1 MTVASARAVDCHS
14 AGHSRPLRHQ
24 DEGERAGLTRQPGD
38 GDQHPVLL
46 PGGAKPG
53 PGHPALHA
61 PPRGDDLGV
70 AVQQRGDLHHQGRID
85 RGLRVGGDDR
95 RLPRRGQPEREG
107 DPAAESGQAAPEQLG
122 QALVGRG
129 AFLAYRLADCELEQ
143 VER

>member
-1 MTVASARAVDCHS
+1 M
-14 AGHSRPLRHQ
+14 
-24 DEGERAGLTRQPGD
+24 TRQPGD
-38 GDQHPVLL
+38 GGQHPVLL

-143 VER
+143 IKR